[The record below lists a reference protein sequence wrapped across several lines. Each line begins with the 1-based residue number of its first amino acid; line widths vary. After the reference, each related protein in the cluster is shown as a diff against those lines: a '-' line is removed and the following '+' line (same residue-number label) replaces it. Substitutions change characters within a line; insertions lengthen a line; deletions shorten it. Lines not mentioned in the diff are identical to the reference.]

1 MSGRMEL
8 VMLLKSVLSVEA
20 VPEDVEHTF
29 QGNFFF
35 KLPMF
40 LISLH

>member
-20 VPEDVEHTF
+20 VPEDVEHMF
-29 QGNFFF
+29 QGNFF
-35 KLPMF
+35 LNF
-40 LISLH
+40 LCF